1 MDEKYRRAVDA
12 AAIFSE
18 TDLNGRITYVND
30 QFCAVS
36 GYSREELL
44 GQNHRLLNSGL
55 HSADFFAAMWRTIAL
70 GNIWKGEICNR
81 AKDGSLY
88 WVDSTMV
95 PVFDDATGR
104 VHRYLSIRFDISE
117 KRQLLQSL
125 QWRVGHD
132 VLTGLPNRAFLSDL
146 LDQALEFSR
155 HENIPLAVCMLD
167 LDGFK
172 AVNDGYG
179 HASGDMLLVEVA
191 KRLRDI
197 VRGEDV
203 VARLAGDEFVL
214 VLRYVRDLQ
223 ELRAALNR
231 VLGAISAPYTLHGKD
246 INVFAS
252 IGVTLFPHD
261 NEDAETLLRHAD
273 QAMYVAKQRG
283 RNRFH
288 LFDVSRDQEVKV
300 THQTVERVRQALAAG
315 ELRLH
320 FQPKV
325 NMRRG
330 VVVGFEALL
339 RWEHPQN
346 GMVPPREFL
355 PLVED
360 TDLIID
366 IGEWVMDQVLS
377 QLHRWQQAGQGWPVS
392 INIAARHFQRAD
404 FVERLRQVLARHA
417 QVAPQMLD
425 LEIVESVA
433 IENIQH
439 VSACLQACQALG
451 VQFSL
456 GDFGTGYSSLS
467 YLKRLRTQT
476 IKIDKSF
483 VRDIL
488 NDRDDL
494 ALTTAVIGLAR
505 AFGRQVIAEG
515 LESVEHGELLL
526 RLGCEVAQGYFI
538 ARPMPPGEVPD
549 WVARFVAPSQWQAL
563 GQTALNAP
571 LRLKPEPIK
580 AP

>member
-18 TDLNGRITYVND
+18 TDLSGRITYVND

-36 GYSREELL
+36 GYSRAELI

-55 HSADFFAAMWRTIAL
+55 HGSDFFATMWRTIAL
-70 GNIWKGEICNR
+70 GNVWKGEICNR

-95 PVFDDATGR
+95 PVLDDATGR
-104 VHRYLSIRFDISE
+104 IDRYLSIRFDVSE
-117 KRQLLQSL
+117 KRQLLHTL

-155 HENIPLAVCMLD
+155 QENIPLAVCMLD

-179 HASGDMLLVEVA
+179 HASGDQLLVEVA
-191 KRLRDI
+191 KRLRQI
-197 VRGEDV
+197 VRAEDV

-214 VLRYVRDLQ
+214 VLRYVRDLT

-252 IGVTLFPHD
+252 IGVTLFPLD

-300 THQTVERVRQALAAG
+300 THQTVERVRQALAAD
-315 ELRLH
+315 ELCLH

-325 NMRRG
+325 NMRLG

-339 RWEHPQN
+339 RWQHPEN
-346 GMVPPREFL
+346 GMVPARDFL
-355 PLVED
+355 PMVEE

-377 QLHRWQQAGQGWPVS
+377 QLHRWQQAGQCWPIS
-392 INIAARHFQRAD
+392 INIAARHFQRPD
-404 FVERLRQVLARHA
+404 FVDRLSYVLARHA
-417 QVAPQMLD
+417 DVAPQMLD

-456 GDFGTGYSSLS
+456 GDFGTGYSSMS

-488 NDRDDL
+488 VDRDDL

-515 LESVEHGELLL
+515 LESLEHGELLL

-538 ARPMPPGEVPD
+538 ARPMPPADVPD
-549 WVARFVAPSQWQAL
+549 WVAKFVAPARWQAL
-563 GQTALNAP
+563 DQVG
-571 LRLKPEPIK
+571 
-580 AP
+580 

>member
-1 MDEKYRRAVDA
+1 VDA

-30 QFCAVS
+30 QFCVVS

-70 GNIWKGEICNR
+70 GNVWKGEICNR
-81 AKDGSLY
+81 AKDGRLY

-95 PVFDDATGR
+95 PVLDDTTGL
-104 VHRYLSIRFDISE
+104 VDRYLSIRFDISE

-155 HENIPLAVCMLD
+155 QENIPLAVCMLD

-214 VLRYVRDLQ
+214 VLRYVRDLP
-223 ELRAALNR
+223 ELRAALSR

-288 LFDVSRDQEVKV
+288 LFDVSLDQEVKA
-300 THQTVERVRQALAAG
+300 THQTVERVRQALVAG
-315 ELRLH
+315 EFRLH

-330 VVVGFEALL
+330 EVVGFEALL
-339 RWEHPQN
+339 RWQHPQN

-366 IGEWVMDQVLS
+366 IGEWVMDQVLA
-377 QLHRWQQAGQGWPVS
+377 QLHRWQQAGQGWPIS

-404 FVERLRQVLARHA
+404 FVDRLRQVLARHA
-417 QVAPQMLD
+417 QVAPRMLD

-515 LESVEHGELLL
+515 LESLEHGELLL

-538 ARPMPPGEVPD
+538 ARPMPPSEVPA
-549 WVARFVAPSQWQAL
+549 WVAGFVAPSQWQAL
-563 GQTALNAP
+563 DQIA
-571 LRLKPEPIK
+571 
-580 AP
+580 

>member
-18 TDLNGRITYVND
+18 TDLDGRITYVND

-55 HSADFFAAMWRTIAL
+55 HSADFFTVMWRTIAL

-95 PVFDDATGR
+95 PVLDDATGR

-155 HENIPLAVCMLD
+155 QENIPLAVCMLD

-288 LFDVSRDQEVKV
+288 LFDVSRDQEVKA
-300 THQTVERVRQALAAG
+300 THQTVERVRQALLAG

-366 IGEWVMDQVLS
+366 IGEWVMDQVLA

-404 FVERLRQVLARHA
+404 FVERLRELLARHA

-515 LESVEHGELLL
+515 LESIEHGELLL

-538 ARPMPPGEVPD
+538 SRPMPPAEVPA
-549 WVARFVAPSQWQAL
+549 WVAGFIAPSQWQAL
-563 GQTALNAP
+563 EQTA
-571 LRLKPEPIK
+571 
-580 AP
+580 

>member
-30 QFCAVS
+30 QFCVVS

-70 GNIWKGEICNR
+70 GNVWKGEICNR
-81 AKDGSLY
+81 AKDGRLY

-95 PVFDDATGR
+95 PVLDDTTGL
-104 VHRYLSIRFDISE
+104 VDRYLSIRFDISE

-155 HENIPLAVCMLD
+155 QENIPLAVCMLD

-214 VLRYVRDLQ
+214 VLRYVRDLP
-223 ELRAALNR
+223 ELRAALSR

-288 LFDVSRDQEVKV
+288 LFDVSRDQEVKA
-300 THQTVERVRQALAAG
+300 THQTVERVRQALVAG
-315 ELRLH
+315 EFRLH

-330 VVVGFEALL
+330 EVVGFEALL
-339 RWEHPQN
+339 RWQHPQN

-366 IGEWVMDQVLS
+366 IGEWVMDQVLA
-377 QLHRWQQAGQGWPVS
+377 QLHRWQQVGQGWPIS
-392 INIAARHFQRAD
+392 IDIAARHFQRAD
-404 FVERLRQVLARHA
+404 FVDRLRQVLARHA
-417 QVAPQMLD
+417 QVAPRMLD

-515 LESVEHGELLL
+515 LESLEHGELLL

-538 ARPMPPGEVPD
+538 ARPMPPSEVPA
-549 WVARFVAPSQWQAL
+549 WVAGFVAPSQWQAL
-563 GQTALNAP
+563 DQIA
-571 LRLKPEPIK
+571 
-580 AP
+580 

>member
-18 TDLNGRITYVND
+18 TDLSGRITYVND
-30 QFCAVS
+30 QFCAIS
-36 GYSREELL
+36 GYSREELI

-55 HSADFFAAMWRTIAL
+55 HSADFFASLWRTIAL
-70 GNIWKGEICNR
+70 GSVWKGEICNR

-95 PVFDDATGR
+95 PVLDDATGR

-117 KRQLLQSL
+117 KRQLLHSL

-155 HENIPLAVCMLD
+155 KENIPLAVCMLD

-179 HASGDMLLVEVA
+179 HASGDLLLVEVA
-191 KRLRDI
+191 KRLRMI

-214 VLRYVRDLQ
+214 VLRYVRDLP

-231 VLGAISAPYTLHGKD
+231 VLGAISAPYSLHGKD

-252 IGVTLFPHD
+252 IGVTLFPYD

-288 LFDVSRDQEVKV
+288 LFDVSRDQEVKA
-300 THQTVERVRQALAAG
+300 THQTVERVRQALADG
-315 ELRLH
+315 ELCLH

-325 NMRRG
+325 NMRSG
-330 VVVGFEALL
+330 EVVGFEALL

-346 GMVPPREFL
+346 GLVPPREFL
-355 PLVED
+355 PLVEE

-377 QLHRWQQAGQGWPVS
+377 QLQRWQQAGKGWPVS
-392 INIAARHFQRAD
+392 INIAARHFQRVD
-404 FVERLRQVLARHA
+404 FVERLQQVLARHN
-417 QVAPQMLD
+417 QVAPQLLD

-433 IENIQH
+433 VENIQH

-488 NDRDDL
+488 HDHDDL
-494 ALTTAVIGLAR
+494 ALATAVIGLAR

-515 LESVEHGELLL
+515 LESIEHGQLLL
-526 RLGCEVAQGYFI
+526 SLGCEVAQGYFI
-538 ARPMPPGEVPD
+538 ARPMPPAEVPG
-549 WVARFVAPSQWQAL
+549 WVAGFIAPAQWRELDQV
-563 GQTALNAP
+563 G
-571 LRLKPEPIK
+571 
-580 AP
+580 

>member
-30 QFCAVS
+30 QFCVVS

-70 GNIWKGEICNR
+70 GNVWKGEICNR
-81 AKDGSLY
+81 AKDGRLY

-95 PVFDDATGR
+95 PVLDDTTGL
-104 VHRYLSIRFDISE
+104 VDRYLSIRFDISE

-155 HENIPLAVCMLD
+155 QENIPLAVCMLD

-214 VLRYVRDLQ
+214 VLRYVRDLP
-223 ELRAALNR
+223 ELRAALSR

-288 LFDVSRDQEVKV
+288 LFDVSRDQEVKA
-300 THQTVERVRQALAAG
+300 THQTVERVRQALVSG
-315 ELRLH
+315 EFRLH

-330 VVVGFEALL
+330 EVVGFEALL
-339 RWEHPQN
+339 RWQHPQN

-366 IGEWVMDQVLS
+366 IGEWVMDQVLA
-377 QLHRWQQAGQGWPVS
+377 QLHRWQQAGQGWPIS

-404 FVERLRQVLARHA
+404 FVDRLRQVLARHA
-417 QVAPQMLD
+417 QVAPRMLD

-515 LESVEHGELLL
+515 LESLEHGELLL

-538 ARPMPPGEVPD
+538 ARPMPPSEVPA
-549 WVARFVAPSQWQAL
+549 WVAGFVAPSQWQAL
-563 GQTALNAP
+563 DQIA
-571 LRLKPEPIK
+571 
-580 AP
+580 

>member
-18 TDLNGRITYVND
+18 TDLSGRITYVND
-30 QFCAVS
+30 QFCAIS

-55 HSADFFAAMWRTIAL
+55 HSAEFFAGLWRTIAL
-70 GNIWKGEICNR
+70 GSVWKGEICNR

-88 WVDSTMV
+88 WVESTMV
-95 PVFDDATGR
+95 PVLDDATGR
-104 VHRYLSIRFDISE
+104 VDRYLSIRFDISE
-117 KRQLLQSL
+117 KRQLLHSL

-155 HENIPLAVCMLD
+155 QENIPLAVCMLD

-179 HASGDMLLVEVA
+179 HASGDLLLVEVA
-191 KRLRDI
+191 KRLRSI

-214 VLRYVRDLQ
+214 VLRYVRDLP
-223 ELRAALNR
+223 EMRAALNR
-231 VLGAISAPYTLHGKD
+231 VLGAISAPYTLLGKEL
-246 INVFAS
+246 NVFAS

-261 NEDAETLLRHAD
+261 SEDAETLLRHAD
-273 QAMYVAKQRG
+273 QAMYLAKQGG

-288 LFDVSRDQEVKV
+288 LYDVHRDREVKV
-300 THQTVERVRQALAAG
+300 THQTIERVRQALLAG

-320 FQPKV
+320 FQPRV
-325 NMRRG
+325 SMRRG
-330 VVVGFEALL
+330 EVVGFQAVL
-339 RWEHPQN
+339 RWEHPQD
-346 GMVPPREFL
+346 GMVPSRNFL
-355 PLVED
+355 PLVEE

-366 IGEWVMDQVLS
+366 IGEWVIDQVLS
-377 QLHRWQQAGQGWPVS
+377 QLHRWQQAGQVWPVS
-392 INIAARHFQRAD
+392 INIAARHFQRTD
-404 FVERLRQVLARHA
+404 FVDRLGEMLARHA

-433 IENIQH
+433 VENIQH
-439 VSACLQACQALG
+439 VSACLQACQVLG
-451 VQFSL
+451 VRFSL

-488 NDRDDL
+488 HDRDDL
-494 ALTTAVIGLAR
+494 ALTTAIIGLAR
-505 AFGRQVIAEG
+505 AFGRQVVAEG
-515 LESVEHGELLL
+515 LDSIEQGELLM
-526 RLGCEVAQGYFI
+526 RLGCDVAQGHCI
-538 ARPMPPGEVPD
+538 ARPMPPAEVSA
-549 WVARFVAPSQWQAL
+549 WVQGYVAPLQWRVQQ
-563 GQTALNAP
+563 QTA
-571 LRLKPEPIK
+571 
-580 AP
+580 

>member
-81 AKDGSLY
+81 AKDGRLY
-88 WVDSTMV
+88 WVESTMV
-95 PVFDDATGR
+95 PVLDDTTGR
-104 VHRYLSIRFDISE
+104 VDRYLSIRFDISE

-155 HENIPLAVCMLD
+155 RENIPLAVCMLD

-214 VLRYVRDLQ
+214 VLRYVRDLP

-288 LFDVSRDQEVKV
+288 LFDVSRDQEVKA
-300 THQTVERVRQALAAG
+300 THQTVERVRQALVAG

-330 VVVGFEALL
+330 EVVGFEALL
-339 RWEHPQN
+339 RWQHPQN

-366 IGEWVMDQVLS
+366 IGEWVMDQVLA
-377 QLHRWQQAGQGWPVS
+377 QLHRWQQAGQGWPIS

-404 FVERLRQVLARHA
+404 FVDRLRQVLARHA
-417 QVAPQMLD
+417 QVAPRMLD

-488 NDRDDL
+488 IDRDDL

-515 LESVEHGELLL
+515 LESLEHGELLL

-538 ARPMPPGEVPD
+538 ARPMPPAEVPA
-549 WVARFVAPSQWQAL
+549 WVAGFVAPSQWQAL
-563 GQTALNAP
+563 DRIA
-571 LRLKPEPIK
+571 
-580 AP
+580 

>member
-18 TDLNGRITYVND
+18 TDLDGRITYVND

-95 PVFDDATGR
+95 PVLDDATGR

-214 VLRYVRDLQ
+214 VLRYVRDLP

-231 VLGAISAPYTLHGKD
+231 VLGAISAPYSLHGKD

-273 QAMYVAKQRG
+273 QAMYVAKQSG

-288 LFDVSRDQEVKV
+288 LFDVSRDQEVKA

-404 FVERLRQVLARHA
+404 FVDRLRQVLARHA

-549 WVARFVAPSQWQAL
+549 WVARFIAPSQWQTL
-563 GQTALNAP
+563 GQTA
-571 LRLKPEPIK
+571 
-580 AP
+580 

>member
-18 TDLNGRITYVND
+18 TDPSGRITHVND

-44 GQNHRLLNSGL
+44 GQNHRLLNSGV
-55 HSADFFAAMWRTIAL
+55 HRAEFFAGMWRTISS
-70 GNIWKGEICNR
+70 GNVWKGEICNR

-88 WVDSTMV
+88 WVESTVV
-95 PVFDDATGR
+95 PVLDKATGH
-104 VHRYLSIRFDISE
+104 VERYLSIRFDISA
-117 KRQLLQSL
+117 KRELLHTL

-155 HENIPLAVCMLD
+155 QENTPLAVCMLD

-179 HASGDMLLVEVA
+179 HAAGDLLLVEVA
-191 KRLRDI
+191 KRLRGI

-214 VLRYVRDLQ
+214 VLRHVRDLP
-223 ELRAALNR
+223 ELRCALDR
-231 VLGAISAPYTLHGKD
+231 VLEEISLPYSFRGKD

-252 IGVTLFPHD
+252 IGVTLFPQD

-273 QAMYVAKQRG
+273 QAMYVAKQGG
-283 RNRFH
+283 RKRFH
-288 LFDVSRDQEVKV
+288 LFDVSRDQEVKA
-300 THQTVERVRQALAAG
+300 THQTVEQVRQALAG
-315 ELRLH
+315 NELCLH

-325 NMRRG
+325 NMRSG
-330 VVVGFEALL
+330 EVVGFEALL

-346 GMVPPREFL
+346 GTVPAREFL
-355 PLVED
+355 PLVEE
-360 TDLIID
+360 TDLIIE
-366 IGEWVMDQVLS
+366 IGDWVMNQVLA
-377 QLHRWQQAGQGWPVS
+377 QLDQWRQAGHGWPVS
-392 INIAARHFQRAD
+392 VNIAARHFQRTD
-404 FVERLRQVLARHA
+404 FVERLKNLLARHPN
-417 QVAPQMLD
+417 VAPRRLD
-425 LEIVESVA
+425 LEIVEAVA

-439 VSACLQACQALG
+439 VSDCLRACQALG

-467 YLKRLRTQT
+467 YLKRLPTQA
-476 IKIDKSF
+476 IKIDRSF

-488 NDRDDL
+488 HDRDDL

-515 LESVEHGELLL
+515 LESAEHGELLL
-526 RLGCEVAQGYFI
+526 QLGCDVAQGYFI
-538 ARPMPPGEVPD
+538 AQPMPPSAVPG
-549 WVARFVAPSQWQAL
+549 WVAGFVAPLQWRAMDP
-563 GQTALNAP
+563 TA
-571 LRLKPEPIK
+571 
-580 AP
+580 

>member
-18 TDLNGRITYVND
+18 TDLTGRITHVND

-44 GQNHRLLNSGL
+44 GQNHRLLNSGV
-55 HSADFFAAMWRTIAL
+55 HSAEFFAGMWRSIAL
-70 GNIWKGEICNR
+70 GNVWKGEICNR

-88 WVDSTMV
+88 WVESTMV
-95 PVFDDATGR
+95 PILDEATGR
-104 VHRYLSIRFDISE
+104 VERYLSIRFDISE
-117 KRQLLQSL
+117 KRQLLHSL

-155 HENIPLAVCMLD
+155 LENIPLAVCMLD

-179 HASGDMLLVEVA
+179 HASGDLLLVEVA
-191 KRLRDI
+191 KRLRGI

-214 VLRYVRDLQ
+214 VLRYVRDLP

-231 VLGAISAPYTLHGKD
+231 VLGAISAPYSLNGKD
-246 INVFAS
+246 IHVFAS

-273 QAMYVAKQRG
+273 QAMYVAKQSG
-283 RNRFH
+283 RKRFH
-288 LFDVSRDQEVKV
+288 LFDVSRDREVKA
-300 THQTVERVRQALAAG
+300 THQTVEQVRRALACG

-325 NMRRG
+325 DMRRG
-330 VVVGFEALL
+330 EVVGFEALL

-346 GMVPPREFL
+346 GIVPAREFL
-355 PLVED
+355 PLVEE

-366 IGEWVMDQVLS
+366 IGEWVMDQVLA
-377 QLHRWQQAGQGWPVS
+377 QLDQWRQAGHDWPVS
-392 INIAARHFQRAD
+392 VNIAARHFQRAD
-404 FVERLRQVLARHA
+404 FVDRLKNVLARHA
-417 QVAPQMLD
+417 QVAPQRLD

-439 VSACLQACQALG
+439 VSDCLQACQALG

-476 IKIDKSF
+476 IKIDKTF

-488 NDRDDL
+488 HDSDDL
-494 ALTTAVIGLAR
+494 ALTTAIIGLAR

-526 RLGCEVAQGYFI
+526 RLGCDVAQGYFI
-538 ARPMPPGEVPD
+538 ARPMPSTDVPG
-549 WVARFVAPSQWQAL
+549 WVAAFVTPPQWQAPDL
-563 GQTALNAP
+563 LKTAG
-571 LRLKPEPIK
+571 
-580 AP
+580 

>member
-95 PVFDDATGR
+95 PVLDDATGR

>member
-18 TDLNGRITYVND
+18 TDLTGRITHVND
-30 QFCAVS
+30 QFCAIS

-44 GQNHRLLNSGL
+44 GQNHRLLNSGM
-55 HSADFFAAMWRTIAL
+55 HSSEFFAGMWHTIAL
-70 GNIWKGEICNR
+70 GNVWKGEICNR

-88 WVDSTMV
+88 WVESTMV
-95 PVFDDATGR
+95 PVLDKVTGR
-104 VHRYLSIRFDISE
+104 IERYLSIRFDISE
-117 KRQLLQSL
+117 KRQLLHSL

-155 HENIPLAVCMLD
+155 QESIPLAVCMLD

-179 HASGDMLLVEVA
+179 HASGDLLLVEVA
-191 KRLRDI
+191 KRLRSI

-214 VLRYVRDLQ
+214 VLRYVRDLP
-223 ELRAALNR
+223 ELRAALSR
-231 VLGAISAPYTLHGKD
+231 VLESISAPYSLNGKD
-246 INVFAS
+246 INVYAS

-261 NEDAETLLRHAD
+261 NENAETLLRHAD
-273 QAMYVAKQRG
+273 QAMYVAKQSG
-283 RNRFH
+283 RKRFH
-288 LFDVSRDQEVKV
+288 LFDVSRDREVKA
-300 THQTVERVRQALAAG
+300 THQTVEQVRQALACD

-330 VVVGFEALL
+330 EVVGFEALL
-339 RWEHPQN
+339 RWNHPQN
-346 GMVPPREFL
+346 GIVPAREFL
-355 PLVED
+355 PLVEE

-366 IGEWVMDQVLS
+366 IGEWVMDQVLA
-377 QLHRWQQAGQGWPVS
+377 QLDEWRQAGYDWPVS
-392 INIAARHFQRAD
+392 VNIAARHFQRVD
-404 FVERLRQVLARHA
+404 FVDRLKGVLARHA
-417 QVAPQMLD
+417 GVAPQRLD

-439 VSACLQACQALG
+439 VSDCLQDCQALG

-488 NDRDDL
+488 HDGDDL

-526 RLGCEVAQGYFI
+526 QLGCEVAQGYFI
-538 ARPMPPGEVPD
+538 ARPMPSTEVPG
-549 WVARFVAPSQWQAL
+549 WVAGFIAPPQWRAADRVA
-563 GQTALNAP
+563 
-571 LRLKPEPIK
+571 
-580 AP
+580 

>member
-18 TDLNGRITYVND
+18 TDLSGRITYVND
-30 QFCAVS
+30 QFCAIS
-36 GYSREELL
+36 GYSREELI

-55 HSADFFAAMWRTIAL
+55 HSADFFANLWRTIAL
-70 GNIWKGEICNR
+70 GSVWKGEICNR

-88 WVDSTMV
+88 WVESTMV
-95 PVFDDATGR
+95 PVLNDATGR
-104 VHRYLSIRFDISE
+104 VDRYLSIRFDISE
-117 KRQLLQSL
+117 KRQLLHSL

-155 HENIPLAVCMLD
+155 QENIPLAVCMLD

-179 HASGDMLLVEVA
+179 HASGDLLLVEVA
-191 KRLRDI
+191 KRLRAI

-214 VLRYVRDLQ
+214 VLRYVRDLP

-231 VLGAISAPYTLHGKD
+231 VLGAISAPYSLHGKD
-246 INVFAS
+246 VNVFAS
-252 IGVTLFPHD
+252 IGVTLFPYDH
-261 NEDAETLLRHAD
+261 EDAETLLRHAD

-315 ELRLH
+315 ELRLY

-330 VVVGFEALL
+330 EVVGFEALL
-339 RWEHPQN
+339 RWQHPQN
-346 GMVPPREFL
+346 GLVPPRDFL
-355 PLVED
+355 PLVEE

-377 QLHRWQQAGQGWPVS
+377 QLHRWQQAGQGWPIS

-417 QVAPQMLD
+417 QVAPQLLD

-433 IENIQH
+433 VENIQH

-488 NDRDDL
+488 HDRDDL

-515 LESVEHGELLL
+515 LESVEHGRLLL
-526 RLGCEVAQGYFI
+526 ELGCEVAQGYFI
-538 ARPMPPGEVPD
+538 ARPMPPAEVPD
-549 WVARFVAPSQWQAL
+549 WVAGFVAPVEWRELDQV
-563 GQTALNAP
+563 G
-571 LRLKPEPIK
+571 
-580 AP
+580 

>member
-30 QFCAVS
+30 QFCVVS

-70 GNIWKGEICNR
+70 GNVWKGEICNR
-81 AKDGSLY
+81 AKDGRLY

-95 PVFDDATGR
+95 PVLDDTTGL
-104 VHRYLSIRFDISE
+104 VDRYLSIRFDISE

-155 HENIPLAVCMLD
+155 QENIPLAVCMLD

-214 VLRYVRDLQ
+214 VLRYVRDVP
-223 ELRAALNR
+223 ELRAALSR

-288 LFDVSRDQEVKV
+288 LFDVSRDQEVKA
-300 THQTVERVRQALAAG
+300 THQTVERVRQALVSG
-315 ELRLH
+315 EFRLH

-330 VVVGFEALL
+330 EVVGFEALL
-339 RWEHPQN
+339 RWQHPQN

-366 IGEWVMDQVLS
+366 IGEWVMDQVLA
-377 QLHRWQQAGQGWPVS
+377 QLHRWQQAGQGWPIS

-404 FVERLRQVLARHA
+404 FVDRLRQVLARHA
-417 QVAPQMLD
+417 QVAPRMLD

-515 LESVEHGELLL
+515 LESLEHGELLL

-538 ARPMPPGEVPD
+538 ARPMPPAEVPA
-549 WVARFVAPSQWQAL
+549 WVAGFVAPSQWQAL
-563 GQTALNAP
+563 DQIA
-571 LRLKPEPIK
+571 
-580 AP
+580 

>member
-18 TDLNGRITYVND
+18 TDLDGRITYVND

-81 AKDGSLY
+81 AKNGSLY

-95 PVFDDATGR
+95 PVLDDVTGR

-214 VLRYVRDLQ
+214 VLRYVRDLP

-261 NEDAETLLRHAD
+261 SEDAETLLRHAD
-273 QAMYVAKQRG
+273 QAMYVAKQSG

-288 LFDVSRDQEVKV
+288 LFDVSRDKEVKA

-404 FVERLRQVLARHA
+404 FVDRLRQVLARHT

-488 NDRDDL
+488 SDRDDL

-549 WVARFVAPSQWQAL
+549 WVARFIAPSQWQAL
-563 GQTALNAP
+563 DQTA
-571 LRLKPEPIK
+571 
-580 AP
+580 

>member
-18 TDLNGRITYVND
+18 TDLTGRITHVND

-44 GQNHRLLNSGL
+44 GQNHRMLNSGV
-55 HSADFFAAMWRTIAL
+55 HGAGFFADMWQTIAL
-70 GNIWKGEICNR
+70 GNVWKGEICNR

-88 WVDSTMV
+88 WVESTMV
-95 PVFDDATGR
+95 PVIDKTTGR
-104 VHRYLSIRFDISE
+104 IERYLSIRFDISE
-117 KRQLLQSL
+117 KRQLLHSL

-155 HENIPLAVCMLD
+155 RESIPLAVCMLD

-179 HASGDMLLVEVA
+179 HASGDLLLVEVA
-191 KRLRDI
+191 KRLRGI
-197 VRGEDV
+197 VRGDDV

-214 VLRYVRDLQ
+214 VLRYVHDLT
-223 ELRAALNR
+223 ELRAALSR
-231 VLGAISAPYTLHGKD
+231 VLATISAPYSLQGKD

-273 QAMYVAKQRG
+273 QAMYVAKQSG
-283 RNRFH
+283 RKRFH
-288 LFDVSRDQEVKV
+288 LFDVSRDREVKA
-300 THQTVERVRQALAAG
+300 THQTVERVRQALAA
-315 ELRLH
+315 EEFHLY
-320 FQPKV
+320 FQPKI
-325 NMRRG
+325 NMQRG
-330 VVVGFEALL
+330 QVVGFEALL
-339 RWEHPQN
+339 RWHHPQN
-346 GMVPPREFL
+346 GMMSSQEFL
-355 PLVED
+355 PLVEE

-377 QLHRWQQAGQGWPVS
+377 QLDQWRQAGHEWPVS
-392 INIAARHFQRAD
+392 INIAARHFQRTD
-404 FVERLRQVLARHA
+404 FVERLANVLARHSR
-417 QVAPQMLD
+417 VAPRMLD

-433 IENIQH
+433 VENIQH
-439 VSACLQACQALG
+439 VSDCLQACQALG

-467 YLKRLRTQT
+467 YLKRLRTHT
-476 IKIDKSF
+476 IKIDQSF

-488 NDRDDL
+488 HDRDDL
-494 ALTTAVIGLAR
+494 ALTTAVIGLAQ

-515 LESVEHGELLL
+515 LESIEHGELLL
-526 RLGCEVAQGYFI
+526 QLGCEVAQGDFI
-538 ARPMPPGEVPD
+538 ARAMPPSDVPD
-549 WVARFVAPSQWQAL
+549 WVAAFVAPMQWQVA
-563 GQTALNAP
+563 
-571 LRLKPEPIK
+571 EHVS
-580 AP
+580 

>member
-18 TDLNGRITYVND
+18 TDLSGRITHVND

-36 GYSREELL
+36 GYSRDELL
-44 GQNHRLLNSGL
+44 GQNHRLLNSGV
-55 HSADFFAAMWRTIAL
+55 HPADFFACMWRTIAL
-70 GNIWKGEICNR
+70 GNVWKGDICNR

-88 WVDSTMV
+88 WVESTMV
-95 PVFDDATGR
+95 PVLNDATGR
-104 VHRYLSIRFDISE
+104 VDRYLSIRFDISE
-117 KRQLLQSL
+117 KRQLLHSL

-155 HENIPLAVCMLD
+155 QENIPLAVCMLD

-179 HASGDMLLVEVA
+179 HASGDQLLVEVA
-191 KRLRDI
+191 KRLRHI

-214 VLRYVRDLQ
+214 VLRYVRDLP

-252 IGVTLFPHD
+252 IGVTLFPLD

-288 LFDVSRDQEVKV
+288 LFDVSRDQEVKA
-300 THQTVERVRQALAAG
+300 THQTVERVRQALAAD

-325 NMRRG
+325 NMRLG

-339 RWEHPQN
+339 RWEHPHN
-346 GMVPPREFL
+346 GLVPAREFL
-355 PLVED
+355 PLVEE
-360 TDLIID
+360 TDLIVD
-366 IGEWVMDQVLS
+366 IGEWVMDQVLT
-377 QLHRWQQAGQGWPVS
+377 QLRQWQQAGQGWPIS

-404 FVERLRQVLARHA
+404 FVERLRHVLSRHA
-417 QVAPQMLD
+417 DVAPQMLD

-488 NDRDDL
+488 DDRDDL

-515 LESVEHGELLL
+515 LQSIEHGELLL

-538 ARPMPPGEVPD
+538 ARPMPPAEVPA
-549 WVARFVAPSQWQAL
+549 WVAGFVAPLQWRVL
-563 GQTALNAP
+563 DRVG
-571 LRLKPEPIK
+571 
-580 AP
+580 

>member
-18 TDLNGRITYVND
+18 TDLSGRITYVND
-30 QFCAVS
+30 QFCAIS

-55 HSADFFAAMWRTIAL
+55 HSAEFFAGLWRTIAL
-70 GNIWKGEICNR
+70 GSVWKGEICNR

-88 WVDSTMV
+88 WVESTMV
-95 PVFDDATGR
+95 PVLDDATGR
-104 VHRYLSIRFDISE
+104 VDRYLSIRFDISE
-117 KRQLLQSL
+117 KRQLLHSL

-146 LDQALEFSR
+146 LDQALVFSR
-155 HENIPLAVCMLD
+155 QENIPLAVCMLD

-179 HASGDMLLVEVA
+179 HASGDLLLVEVA
-191 KRLRDI
+191 KRLRSI

-214 VLRYVRDLQ
+214 VLRYVRDLP
-223 ELRAALNR
+223 EMRAALNR
-231 VLGAISAPYTLHGKD
+231 VLGAISAPYTLLGKEL
-246 INVFAS
+246 NVFAS

-273 QAMYVAKQRG
+273 QAMYLAKQGG

-288 LFDVSRDQEVKV
+288 LYDVYRDREVKV
-300 THQTVERVRQALAAG
+300 THQTIERVRQGLLAG

-320 FQPKV
+320 FQPRV
-325 NMRRG
+325 SMRRG
-330 VVVGFEALL
+330 EVVGFQAVL
-339 RWEHPQN
+339 RWEHPED
-346 GMVPPREFL
+346 GRVPSRNFL
-355 PLVED
+355 PLVEE

-404 FVERLRQVLARHA
+404 FVDRLGEMLARHA

-433 IENIQH
+433 VENIQH

-451 VQFSL
+451 VRFSL

-488 NDRDDL
+488 HDRDDL

-505 AFGRQVIAEG
+505 AFGRQVVAEG
-515 LESVEHGELLL
+515 LDSIEQGELLM
-526 RLGCEVAQGYFI
+526 RLGCDVAQGHCI
-538 ARPMPPGEVPD
+538 ARPMPPEEVSA
-549 WVARFVAPSQWQAL
+549 WVQGYVAPLQWRVQ
-563 GQTALNAP
+563 QTA
-571 LRLKPEPIK
+571 
-580 AP
+580 

>member
-18 TDLNGRITYVND
+18 TDLDGRITYVND

-95 PVFDDATGR
+95 PVLDDSTGR

-117 KRQLLQSL
+117 KRKLLQSL

-273 QAMYVAKQRG
+273 QAMYVAKQSG

-288 LFDVSRDQEVKV
+288 LFDVSRDQEVKA

-377 QLHRWQQAGQGWPVS
+377 QLHRWQQAGQGWPIS

-404 FVERLRQVLARHA
+404 FVDRLRQVLARHA

-488 NDRDDL
+488 NDHDDL

-538 ARPMPPGEVPD
+538 ACPMPPGEVPG
-549 WVARFVAPSQWQAL
+549 WVAGFVAPSQWQTL
-563 GQTALNAP
+563 GQTA
-571 LRLKPEPIK
+571 
-580 AP
+580 